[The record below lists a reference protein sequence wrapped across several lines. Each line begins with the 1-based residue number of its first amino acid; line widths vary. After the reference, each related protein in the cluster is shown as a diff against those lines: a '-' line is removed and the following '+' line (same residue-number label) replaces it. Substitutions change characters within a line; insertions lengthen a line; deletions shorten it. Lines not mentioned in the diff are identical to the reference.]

1 MSPEQKSAL
10 ELVCESVNKKY
21 GSGSVM
27 RFTETPSFDPD
38 SVVSTGSIGLDSALG
53 IGGWPR
59 GRIIELWGEPSSG
72 KSTICLHTIANAQKK
87 GITCL
92 YMDLEN
98 SYDAIYAESL
108 GVDNKK
114 ILLSQTEAA
123 EDALNIVVDFLK
135 TGNVGL
141 VIVDSAAAL
150 TPRAELEAD
159 IEKQLPGLQARIL
172 SKALRVMVS
181 LIKRTNALVIFT
193 NQTRNRLGI
202 TYGSPV
208 TTCSGKA
215 LPFYASIRAKVART
229 GDAKDKQETTGNL
242 TKVEIIK
249 SKCAPPKKIAE
260 FEIKFGKGIDQD
272 AELLDLASQDGIIVK
287 SGAWYKY
294 NNESIG
300 QGKDNTINWLNDHLD
315 IKETIRKEVLANRGL

>member
-27 RFTETPSFDPD
+27 RFTETPPFDPD

-287 SGAWYKY
+287 GGAWYKY

-300 QGKDNTINWLNDHLD
+300 QGKDNTINWLNDHVD

>member
-27 RFTETPSFDPD
+27 RFTETPPFDPD

-114 ILLSQTEAA
+114 ILLSQIEAA

-287 SGAWYKY
+287 GGAWYKY

-300 QGKDNTINWLNDHLD
+300 QGKDNTINWLNDHVD